1 MFVQTRDFIRYIS
14 IYLLLLIQSAFAQ
27 VHAQAQPNIESWKE
41 VGRAELSVLWFDV
54 YDAVF
59 YTPNGAFDNFSSPLQ
74 LSLDYKRDISREDL
88 LSETDKQFA
97 RFQVAK
103 ETRLIWLTQLEN
115 IWPDIKKGDQ
125 LIFQISTTGKADF
138 FHNKLW
144 IGGIEDMQFSEAF
157 IQIWLSDQ
165 GEYPELARK
174 LKGQ

>member
-1 MFVQTRDFIRYIS
+1 MFVQTRNFILYIS

-27 VHAQAQPNIESWKE
+27 VHAQAQPNIEIWKE

-59 YTPNGAFDNFSSPLQ
+59 YTPNGAFDSFSSPLQ
-74 LSLDYKRDISREDL
+74 LSLDYKRDISRDDL
-88 LSETDKQFA
+88 LSETDKQFT

-115 IWPDIKKGDQ
+115 IWPDIKEGDQ